1 MSTTPIKL
9 APRQGATN
17 PAYLEALTASEVFA
31 CDFAVKGAE
40 TWTETPGGFR
50 NGRILNIDHHAPV
63 ARMYCPI
70 SSTNL
75 AVAHVHAL
83 GIARPDDLVVID
95 HTDCDSILSA
105 GIGSGRLDPL
115 DSLASAAIA
124 ADHTGAENRVADLLQ
139 AIEYRR
145 DSNCRSGRSNIGS
158 PEGRWFPNC
167 GQTWRSASG
176 SASRRVRWSKVTTS
190 SGTRILALHGS
201 ATNVTSTRRSFW
213 EPCRQQH

>member
-17 PAYLEALTASEVFA
+17 PAYLEVLTASEVFA

-75 AVAHVHAL
+75 AVARVHAL
-83 GIARPDDLVVID
+83 GTARPDDLVVID
-95 HTDCDSILSA
+95 HTDCDSALSA
-105 GIGSGRLDPL
+105 GIVSGRLDPL
-115 DSLASAAIA
+115 DSLAPGG
-124 ADHTGAENRVADLLQ
+124 H
-139 AIEYRR
+139 RR
-145 DSNCRSGRSNIGS
+145 GPYGC
-158 PEGRWFPNC
+158 
-167 GQTWRSASG
+167 
-176 SASRRVRWSKVTTS
+176 
-190 SGTRILALHGS
+190 
-201 ATNVTSTRRSFW
+201 
-213 EPCRQQH
+213 